1 MFVRRLQACSNTQ
14 KVVVDVLE
22 DVSLPMCISMETLKL
37 IWAMSE
43 RGNDLGAALLKPVV
57 GPPLQEGKDP
67 SHLLFE
73 EHGLLP
79 PLGLS
84 CISLRVRIQRS

>member
-1 MFVRRLQACSNTQ
+1 MCQLQARPNTQ
-14 KVVVDVLE
+14 KVVVDVFE

-43 RGNDLGAALLKPVV
+43 WGNDLGATLSKPVV
-57 GPPLQEGKDP
+57 GPPLQEGEDP

-79 PLGLS
+79 PPGLS
-84 CISLRVRIQRS
+84 CISL